1 MSRFHFFAGKF
12 ILILCSVI
20 IGIPVGIFMGL
31 LYFIRVSFL
40 FPIQMYESAHKE
52 WLKKVKLQQADIWTR
67 HIARMEKKQKDN

>member
-1 MSRFHFFAGKF
+1 MSRFQFFAGKF

-40 FPIQMYESAHKE
+40 FPIQMYESSHKE
-52 WLKKVKLQQADIWTR
+52 WLKKVELQRADIWTR
-67 HIARMEKKQKDN
+67 HIARMEEKQKDN